1 MKICKNFLI
10 CLLLLTL
17 LTGCSM
23 ENAVSDGMNA
33 NETEASTQDGG
44 AGDSASSKK
53 ELEDMLDSMTL
64 REKVGQLFVVR
75 PDALDVT
82 ETQEQV
88 NAADETGTTT
98 LTPEMKEVM
107 KDYPVGGIAM
117 FGKNLESPEQITAFN
132 QDLQQASEIPLLIA
146 VDEEGGRVA
155 RLANHEGFDLPKY
168 ESAAAVGATGNYDD
182 GFAMGNTIGAYLHDY
197 GFNMDFAPVADVNT
211 NPDNPVIGERAFS
224 SDASVAALMAGAMA
238 DGLHAQGIIP
248 VFKHFPGHGDTAE
261 DSHQGIAVSYKTEEE
276 LRACEWFPFEEA
288 DGNDCI
294 MVGHIALPNVC
305 NNLTPATLSHE
316 IVHDILK
323 ESLGFDGLVITDSLS
338 MDAITKEYSPGDAA
352 IGALQAG
359 CDLLL
364 MPNGLQEAFDAV
376 VEAVEQGVIS
386 EQQLDETVLRIL
398 TFKQEQGLFDE

>member
-1 MKICKNFLI
+1 MKNCKNFLA
-10 CLLLLTL
+10 CLLLLTM

-23 ENAVSDGMNA
+23 ANSVSDGMNA
-33 NETEASTQDGG
+33 NEIEASTQDDGS
-44 AGDSASSKK
+44 GDSASSEK
-53 ELEDMLDSMTL
+53 ELEHMLDSMTL

-75 PDALDVT
+75 PDSLDLT
-82 ETQEQV
+82 QTQEQI
-88 NAADETGTTT
+88 NDPDATGTTT
-98 LTPEMKEVM
+98 LTPEMTAVM
-107 KDYPVGGIAM
+107 KDYPVGGVAM
-117 FGKNLESPEQITAFN
+117 FGKNIESPEQITAFN
-132 QDLQQASEIPLLIA
+132 QDLQQASDIPLLIA
-146 VDEEGGRVA
+146 VDEEGGKVA

-182 GFAMGNTIGAYLHDY
+182 GFAMGNTIGSYLHNY

-211 NPDNPVIGERAFS
+211 NPDNPIIGERAFS

-261 DSHQGIAVSYKTEEE
+261 DSHKGIAVSYKTEEE
-276 LRACEWFPFEEA
+276 LRACEWLPFEEA
-288 DGNDCI
+288 DRNDCI
-294 MVGHIALPNVC
+294 MVGHIALPNVL

-323 ESLGFDGLVITDSLS
+323 DSLGFDGLVITDSLA
-338 MDAITKEYSPGDAA
+338 MDAIAKEYSPGDAA

-364 MPNGLQEAFDAV
+364 MPNGVQEAFDAV

>member
-1 MKICKNFLI
+1 MKICKNFLA
-10 CLLLLTL
+10 CLLLLIL

-23 ENAVSDGMNA
+23 GNAVSDGINA
-33 NETEASTQDGG
+33 NEAETSEQDGG
-44 AGDSASSKK
+44 GGDSASSKK

-75 PDALDVT
+75 PDALDFT
-82 ETQEQV
+82 KTQEQI
-88 NAADETGTTT
+88 NDSDEAGATT
-98 LTPEMKEVM
+98 LTPEMAEMM
-107 KDYPVGGIAM
+107 KNYPVGGIVM

-132 QDLQQASEIPLLIA
+132 QDLQQASDIPLLIA

-168 ESAAAVGATGNYDD
+168 ESAAAVGASGKYDD
-182 GFAMGNTIGAYLHDY
+182 GFAMGNTIGAYLHNY

-211 NPDNPVIGERAFS
+211 NPNNPVIGERAFS

-238 DGLHAQGIIP
+238 DGLHAQGITP

-261 DSHQGIAVSYKTEEE
+261 DSHQGIAISYKTKEE
-276 LRACEWFPFEEA
+276 LRACEWLPFEEA

-386 EQQLDETVLRIL
+386 EPQLDETVLRIL
-398 TFKQEQGLFDE
+398 TFKQEQGLFNE